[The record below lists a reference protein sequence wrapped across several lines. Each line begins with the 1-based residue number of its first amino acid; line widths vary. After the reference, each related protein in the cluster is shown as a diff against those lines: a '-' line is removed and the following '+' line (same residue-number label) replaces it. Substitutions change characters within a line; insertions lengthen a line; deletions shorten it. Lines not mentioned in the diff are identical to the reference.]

1 MKMNKRKEKLLW
13 QSVKSVIFPFTLG
26 VLLGINF
33 TINYEYYKTK
43 INSVVKVR
51 EMRLEG
57 TWNNKLANQLH
68 NDVKLLC
75 WIMTSPENHQ
85 KKAFHVKN
93 TWGKRCNK
101 LIFMSSTKDSL
112 IDSIPLPVTE
122 GRNSLWDKTKA
133 AFQYVYRNHPE
144 FDFYLK
150 ADDDS

>member
-13 QSVKSVIFPFTLG
+13 RSVKSVIFPFTLG

-43 INSVVKVR
+43 INDVVKVS
-51 EMRLEG
+51 EMRLGG

-75 WIMTSPENHQ
+75 WIMTSPENHR